1 MAASFFS
8 ACGSKD
14 ETFMDRR
21 RPPRRRVLK
30 SGKIL
35 LGTHPIPCTDRDIS
49 EIGACL
55 KVQTT
60 TGIPAVFDFLIAED
74 AARTCKTI
82 WCTDT
87 LIGVMF
93 IQRE

>member
-1 MAASFFS
+1 
-8 ACGSKD
+8 
-14 ETFMDRR
+14 MDRR

-35 LGTHPIPCTDRDIS
+35 LGTHPIPCTVRNIS

-60 TGIPAVFDFLIAED
+60 FGIPAVFDFLMADEPV
-74 AARTCKTI
+74 RTCKTI
-82 WCTDT
+82 WRTDT
-87 LIGVMF
+87 QIGVMF
-93 IQRE
+93 IKEE